1 MLAELSI
8 ARRHLRSR
16 MWELDKIAS
25 VDWCADLVVL
35 SSLNELEIVWLSH
48 TCLMRSSLWY
58 YFLASWSDNHLPDV
72 EPPVGSFG

>member
-25 VDWCADLVVL
+25 VEYPYKVDHQDVDAV
-35 SSLNELEIVWLSH
+35 
-48 TCLMRSSLWY
+48 
-58 YFLASWSDNHLPDV
+58 FLKMW
-72 EPPVGSFG
+72 VGGA